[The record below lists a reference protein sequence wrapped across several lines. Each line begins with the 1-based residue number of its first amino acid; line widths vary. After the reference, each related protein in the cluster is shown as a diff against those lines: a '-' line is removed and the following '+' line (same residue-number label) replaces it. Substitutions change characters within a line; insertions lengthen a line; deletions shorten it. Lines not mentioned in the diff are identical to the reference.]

1 MIGMIDL
8 LNKLLSSDTEN
19 EVLEF
24 KKAQNQIDK
33 DKLGRYFTALSNEA
47 NLKNE
52 RSAYII
58 LGVDNSKNILGT
70 NISDK
75 QLNEYKLEIANHT
88 SPTLNFIRAERIETE
103 KGNVILLEIPAA
115 PQGMPVSWKNHYYA
129 RNGESLAGMSIEK
142 IERIR
147 NQMQTDW
154 SKQII
159 TDATI
164 NDLDEQAILKARMQ
178 FAEKNSNLKE
188 EIEKWD
194 DTAFLN
200 KAKLTIN
207 GKITRASILLLGKP
221 EADHYLDHA
230 TSKVTWILRDRDG
243 IEKDYKHFF
252 CPLLLEVENVFA
264 KIRNLKYR
272 YMKEGTLFPDEVD
285 QFDPYI
291 IREALNN
298 CIAHQDYA
306 LGGKINVVEREDG
319 SLTFSNAGSFIPQ
332 SFENVITADA
342 PEELYRN
349 PFLANAMVNLNMIDT
364 IGSGIKKMFVI
375 QKNKFFPLPEYD
387 ISDNKVV
394 VTITGKVIDINYAR
408 KLVQLPDLS
417 LQEIMLLDKV
427 QKRKE
432 LTDSEIK
439 DLRNKKLIA
448 GRKPNFHI
456 SSKVA
461 ETTDEKVKYIK
472 QRGFKDDDYKSM
484 ILQFIAKYGKANKSD
499 IENLIID
506 ILPSVLNEKQKSNKV
521 RNIVYAMS
529 RKDKTIIN
537 QGTKRYAEWVLSLSK
552 SEKEK

>member
-1 MIGMIDL
+1 ML
-8 LNKLLSSDTEN
+8 L
-19 EVLEF
+19 
-24 KKAQNQIDK
+24 
-33 DKLGRYFTALSNEA
+33 TA
-47 NLKNE
+47 
-52 RSAYII
+52 
-58 LGVDNSKNILGT
+58 NS
-70 NISDK
+70 
-75 QLNEYKLEIANHT
+75 QY
-88 SPTLNFIRAERIETE
+88 
-103 KGNVILLEIPAA
+103 
-115 PQGMPVSWKNHYYA
+115 
-129 RNGESLAGMSIEK
+129 
-142 IERIR
+142 
-147 NQMQTDW
+147 
-154 SKQII
+154 
-159 TDATI
+159 
-164 NDLDEQAILKARMQ
+164 
-178 FAEKNSNLKE
+178 AEKNSSLKE

-194 DTAFLN
+194 DITFLN
-200 KAKLTIN
+200 KAKLTIS
-207 GKITRASILLLGKP
+207 GKITRTSILLLGKP
-221 EADHYLDHA
+221 ESDHYLDRA

-298 CIAHQDYA
+298 CIAHQDYT

-319 SLTFSNAGSFIPQ
+319 LLTFSNAGSFIPQ
-332 SFENVITADA
+332 SIENVITADA

-375 QKNKFFPLPEYD
+375 QKNKYFPLPEYD

-417 LQEIMLLDKV
+417 LQEIMLLDKI

-432 LTDSEIK
+432 LTDSEIQN
-439 DLRNKKLIA
+439 LRNKKLIE

-461 ETTDEKVKYIK
+461 EATDEKAKYIK
-472 QRGFKDDDYKSM
+472 QRGFKDDHYKSM
-484 ILQFIAKYGKANKSD
+484 ILQFIAKYGKANKND

-529 RKDKTIIN
+529 RKDKTILN